1 MQDGNLSKSEFSKI
15 ICSTIWWVNMYHA
28 TSYNGFIIDPPLWAY
43 KKPVTFNKKWGTGE
57 KTFLNGIASSKYT
70 ITRKTAIKMQTTTKV
85 KLLLQKCIQIGLGFI
100 TLLLLPPSSLASELK
115 YFIINPKI
123 VIWASGRN
131 LFLEA
136 IIFFTMPHHPR
147 FNYET
152 KTNCF
157 FSDPISHTWK

>member
-1 MQDGNLSKSEFSKI
+1 MEISRSQSSPKSYAVPYDE
-15 ICSTIWWVNMYHA
+15 STCTMYHA

-157 FSDPISHTWK
+157 FSDPISHT